1 MFVIV
6 LENVYMRCVNE
17 MKIVHTRMLKNLR
30 TFILMITETSCLK
43 LKDTCKLVIA
53 DMNIVSL
60 IIELKF
66 IHS

>member
-1 MFVIV
+1 MFAIV